1 MLFSRKDSAMY
12 AQSNSTIIDSTF
24 KAVAGQD
31 DSVKGG
37 VSFESTSVPG
47 RFLRHWATDKV
58 SLHGTDTLNIEKD
71 STFIIQPSLA
81 SSKGI

>member
-12 AQSNSTIIDSTF
+12 AQSNSSLIDSTF

-47 RFLRHWATDKV
+47 RFLRHWASEKV

-71 STFIIQPSLA
+71 STFII
-81 SSKGI
+81 